1 MSNQE
6 HTALFVATSNIA
18 TALELP
24 APVVEELNILS
35 TSGFCTFDY
44 SLQEDVLVLPVA
56 LMFMGD
62 SPMHAEITSTLHPN
76 VSLQPC
82 RICNLK
88 SKNKKEKET
97 GAYVDK
103 FIGRNTNGILE
114 NSSKKAGK
122 TRNRYDAKRNKHHAP
137 ATIPTPQIQ
146 PLQALNAV
154 HDGLSEWKKI
164 NNSKGK
170 NKATETID
178 FFGGLPTNPEIGRG
192 ITASFAQPMDLH
204 GITDQGKWLS
214 LKTFSSDECQDS
226 LSFSPLKK
234 SEKFSP
240 DAEDSAGEPNHKNPQ
255 LDWQADLDSFKAL
268 DQMPQ
273 ATTNVDSQPL
283 AQVYNQLGENG
294 LHLRS
299 SFFRLSNSRSPSQFD
314 HKSFPEFGCRS
325 ENSAAYFLEAEEPK
339 HWNNL
344 MVPKDSAERDDHKF
358 DLSLDSKVKNKQKIP
373 AENFKSHGST
383 DYNKYLV
390 NKAADTDLKLSFHGY
405 SQAHEFKPG
414 AIVIDSPLTL
424 NKKHDFQIYSNYLG
438 EDTLS
443 PLINAQEPPRPKHSR
458 DRYFKRVHKRKSTEE
473 YSSSKRVF
481 ETVEDKRSSYPADP
495 IRKPYFDVGPTNEKN
510 IAVKNHELFKN
521 ALMELLQ
528 PKNFPLQLNLLT
540 VKLNSNKS
548 SLRLG
553 PPISPKMPK
562 ELTKRQKLAYTIKEM
577 ELQSLLDSDSDSKL
591 ETDILYLNHLLTKQ
605 YLT

>member
-1 MSNQE
+1 
-6 HTALFVATSNIA
+6 
-18 TALELP
+18 
-24 APVVEELNILS
+24 
-35 TSGFCTFDY
+35 
-44 SLQEDVLVLPVA
+44 
-56 LMFMGD
+56 
-62 SPMHAEITSTLHPN
+62 
-76 VSLQPC
+76 
-82 RICNLK
+82 
-88 SKNKKEKET
+88 
-97 GAYVDK
+97 
-103 FIGRNTNGILE
+103 
-114 NSSKKAGK
+114 
-122 TRNRYDAKRNKHHAP
+122 
-137 ATIPTPQIQ
+137 
-146 PLQALNAV
+146 
-154 HDGLSEWKKI
+154 
-164 NNSKGK
+164 
-170 NKATETID
+170 
-178 FFGGLPTNPEIGRG
+178 
-192 ITASFAQPMDLH
+192 
-204 GITDQGKWLS
+204 
-214 LKTFSSDECQDS
+214 
-226 LSFSPLKK
+226 
-234 SEKFSP
+234 
-240 DAEDSAGEPNHKNPQ
+240 
-255 LDWQADLDSFKAL
+255 
-268 DQMPQ
+268 MPQ

-443 PLINAQEPPRPKHSR
+443 PLINAQEPPSNRSFNNKIKSAQEKGPKHSR

-540 VKLNSNKS
+540 GYINDVMKINDQQSKDSILKSFTLINQQFAIIGNKKFHVRNKQVSAFLQLPKAASFKFIPRKITQLRNVKH
-548 SLRLG
+548 
-553 PPISPKMPK
+553 
-562 ELTKRQKLAYTIKEM
+562 LTTSCANLKL
-577 ELQSLLDSDSDSKL
+577 KL
-591 ETDILYLNHLLTKQ
+591 STMDFGNIIKQ
-605 YLT
+605 YLLT